1 MKLDSAQTSVDLK
14 KACRAPQGANA
25 SLHCRVFCDTHLV
38 VIMASKMRCHNI
50 CCPNRVFPLTI
61 HSSPI
66 KIRVWWSWIKY
77 TWGFVKIMMRL
88 GLIQVILG
96 CLGMNILEIAKRWP
110 IPMPSFLDFHPYD
123 LSIRGLFCPP
133 NECGG
138 LLRSSEV
145 DYSIKLK
152 ESLRYL
158 CHGPMLRHNPFN
170 QQ

>member
-1 MKLDSAQTSVDLK
+1 
-14 KACRAPQGANA
+14 
-25 SLHCRVFCDTHLV
+25 
-38 VIMASKMRCHNI
+38 
-50 CCPNRVFPLTI
+50 
-61 HSSPI
+61 
-66 KIRVWWSWIKY
+66 
-77 TWGFVKIMMRL
+77 MMRL

-133 NECGG
+133 IECGG

-158 CHGPMLRHNPFN
+158 CHGPMLRHNPLN
-170 QQ
+170 QQQSTADFESSLNKRFSDKVSVLLSCPEDQSSTEFHSAGTLYKLNNGVSPHLAQTGLTSIDPLKSSIHRVLA